1 MKTIEVVAAAIVAN
15 GLVLC
20 TQRGLSKHAYISHKF
35 EFPGGKV
42 EPGEKGSEAL
52 MRELKEELDLSI
64 DITEAHYLMTVDH
77 QYPDFRVIMHAY
89 IIKEDEISIKLNE
102 HIDHIWAND
111 EIINTLDWASADV
124 PIVDL
129 LVNEGLIL

>member
-1 MKTIEVVAAAIVAN
+1 MKTIEVVAAVIVTN

-20 TQRGLSKHAYISHKF
+20 TQRGPSKYKYISHKF

-64 DITEAHYLMTVDH
+64 NITEDHYLMTVDH
-77 QYPDFRVIMHAY
+77 QYPDFRVLMHAY
-89 IIKEDEISIKLNE
+89 MIKESNISINLNE
-102 HIDHIWAND
+102 HIDHVW
-111 EIINTLDWASADV
+111 ADV
-124 PIVDL
+124 GMIYFLEWAGADLPIVDR
-129 LVNEGLIL
+129 LVDEGLIV